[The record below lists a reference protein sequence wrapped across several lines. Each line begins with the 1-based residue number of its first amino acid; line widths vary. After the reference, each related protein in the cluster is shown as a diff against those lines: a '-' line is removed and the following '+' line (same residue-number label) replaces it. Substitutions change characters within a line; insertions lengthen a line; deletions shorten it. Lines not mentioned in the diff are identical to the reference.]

1 MDLFSTWIQIPLPG
15 VQDSA
20 LILPS
25 VPRIPALLH
34 LLEAASVFTRAVL
47 LSWPSSSPS
56 LPPVLSSPTF
66 VSVRIQDSTF
76 TVILI
81 IFTFLYPRSTCNLT
95 HNLVFFVFFL
105 NLFIF

>member
-1 MDLFSTWIQIPLPG
+1 MDLFSTWVKIPLPG

-25 VPRIPALLH
+25 VPHIPALLH

-56 LPPVLSSPTF
+56 LPPVLSSPTS
-66 VSVRIQDSTF
+66 VSVKIQDSTF

-81 IFTFLYPRSTCNLT
+81 IFTFLYPCSICNLT
-95 HNLVFFVFFL
+95 HNLVFFRFFFF
-105 NLFIF
+105 N